1 MSRIRR
7 ALAGLMA
14 ALCFLATP
22 AWGTDAVLCFAGD
35 GHVAVEMA
43 QDGQCG
49 SGPCGPVGLPAGS
62 LKPSASQCGPC
73 LDVPFSQQ
81 PAMAQSGSPNGH
93 KSLRPAP
100 KGSTAASGLTV
111 LPNVSCLYGGRP
123 PTVESS
129 SRILPLRLTC
139 VLQI

>member
-14 ALCFLATP
+14 AVCFLATP
-22 AWGTDAVLCFAGD
+22 GWGTDAVLCFGGD
-35 GHVAVEMA
+35 GHVAVELA
-43 QDGQCG
+43 QDGECG
-49 SGPCGPVGLPAGS
+49 SGPWGLVGLPAG
-62 LKPSASQCGPC
+62 LLNASAIQCDPC

-81 PAMAQSGSPNGH
+81 PAMAKSSSPNGH

-100 KGSTAASGLTV
+100 KESTAASGLTV
-111 LPNVSCLYGGRP
+111 LPNVSCLFAGRP

-129 SRILPLRLTC
+129 SKILPLRLTC